1 MLKIIFAV
9 LAALYA
15 LWPLDLLTDFSV
27 GVGWID
33 DILLIIAVWWFFF
46 SKPGKSPQGFWRF
59 YNQYN
64 QRRQARGESYYQEGG
79 ANRETN
85 RQARAERKD
94 AYTVLGVEPGA
105 SEEEI
110 KRAYRELANK
120 YHPDKVEFMGE
131 EFRELAE
138 KKFKEIQEAYQ
149 ALKSK

>member
-1 MLKIIFAV
+1 MKIIFAV

-46 SKPGKSPQGFWRF
+46 SKPGKSPQGFWQF

-64 QRRQARGESYYQEGG
+64 QRRQARGENYYQEGG

-85 RQARAERKD
+85 RQTRAEKKD

-110 KRAYRELANK
+110 KRAYRELANR

-149 ALKSK
+149 TLKSK